1 VLGLYIVVNLYFTAR
16 HVNKFSTTSFKN
28 RGPLSKTISSGVP
41 NRVKTYSYKNHVTS
55 CFTEDFKARTSANFV
70 R

>member
-1 VLGLYIVVNLYFTAR
+1 MLGLYIVVNLCFITRRA
-16 HVNKFSTTSFKN
+16 NKFSTTSFKN
-28 RGPLSKTISSGVP
+28 WGPLSEIISSGVSNQLKIRSYR
-41 NRVKTYSYKNHVTS
+41 NRVTS